1 MAGLTSML
9 VLGGIFLATMFVHY
23 QAIDWPYLQFA
34 ILRIGAISLA
44 VAVLAHLLS
53 SRLRSIWRA
62 ALFGAVVGFAG
73 GVAFVAAA
81 A

>member
-1 MAGLTSML
+1 MAGVASML
-9 VLGGIFLATMFVHY
+9 VLGGIFIATMLVHY

-34 ILRIGAISLA
+34 LLRIGAISLA
-44 VAVLAHLLS
+44 VAVLAHLLAKW
-53 SRLRSIWRA
+53 LRSSWRA
-62 ALFGAVVGFAG
+62 ALFGAVAGFAG